1 MTQPLPNLEQTVF
14 DASNPKGAGRY
25 RWRIVALLF
34 FATTVNY
41 IDRQVL
47 SFVIADDV
55 FKRQM
60 LGLQAGSVFTQQNNE
75 DYNIIVSMIDAAFKI
90 AYALGFLLMGWL
102 IDKIGTK
109 KGYSLGIFVW
119 SIAGLVTGLVHTVMG
134 VKIVRFVL
142 GLGESANFPSAIK
155 TIAEWFPKKER
166 SHASGIFNAGTN
178 VGIIITALTVPF
190 IIHHWGWRTAFIITG
205 ILGFI
210 LLVVWRLTYTRPE
223 ENKKLSARELS
234 YINSDNEPAATKK
247 IPWRQLLGYRQT
259 WVFITGKFMADPIW
273 WFYLTWL
280 PKYFVDNTGGDHEFS
295 ISTLG
300 IPFLIIYTVSDV
312 GSIFF
317 GWLASRF
324 MHRGWSE
331 NRARKTTMLICALC
345 VLPIALAAQTHS
357 MYMVIALI
365 ALATAAHQGWSANMY
380 AIAGN
385 LFPKNVVAS
394 VTGIGGMAG
403 AIGGVLLAFITG
415 YLINWFGYASMF
427 IIASGAY
434 IVALLIIHL
443 IFPKLKP
450 VNM

>member
-1 MTQPLPNLEQTVF
+1 MTQPLPNLQQAVH
-14 DASNPKGAGRY
+14 DVSNPKCAGRY

-60 LGLQAGSVFTQQNNE
+60 LGLQAGSIFTQQNNE

-142 GLGESANFPSAIK
+142 GLGESANFPAAIK
-155 TIAEWFPKKER
+155 TVAEWFPKKER

-178 VGIIITALTVPF
+178 VGIIVTALAVPY

-210 LLVVWRLTYTRPE
+210 LLIVWRLTYSRPE

-234 YINSDNEPAATKK
+234 YINSDNEPVTNKK
-247 IPWRQLLGYRQT
+247 LPWRQLLGYRQT
-259 WVFITGKFMADPIW
+259 WVFITGKFLADPIW

-295 ISTLG
+295 IGYSFPDHLFCFRCG
-300 IPFLIIYTVSDV
+300 EYFL
-312 GSIFF
+312 
-317 GWLASRF
+317 WLASQPLHAQGLVGKQGPQNHYAYLCF
-324 MHRGWSE
+324 M
-331 NRARKTTMLICALC
+331 CA
-345 VLPIALAAQTHS
+345 S
-357 MYMVIALI
+357 Y
-365 ALATAAHQGWSANMY
+365 S
-380 AIAGN
+380 
-385 LFPKNVVAS
+385 
-394 VTGIGGMAG
+394 IGR
-403 AIGGVLLAFITG
+403 T
-415 YLINWFGYASMF
+415 N
-427 IIASGAY
+427 
-434 IVALLIIHL
+434 
-443 IFPKLKP
+443 P
-450 VNM
+450 